1 MSYNTCRKNIQKTEQ
16 PEVYEAPV
24 ILNLQNFKRD
34 AYISVICQ
42 AAERGAEDRKADAAA
57 HLAEAR
63 SQNTG
68 NGILGVHK
76 REKTVERPSLFSSE
90 GYFH

>member
-1 MSYNTCRKNIQKTEQ
+1 MSYNIFRKRTKQ
-16 PEVYEAPV
+16 PGVYENPV

-42 AAERGAEDRKADAAA
+42 AAESAAEDRKADAAA
-57 HLAEAR
+57 HLAAAR

-68 NGILGVHK
+68 NGILGVLQK
-76 REKTVERPSLFSSE
+76 RKDGRKTVSL
-90 GYFH
+90 YF